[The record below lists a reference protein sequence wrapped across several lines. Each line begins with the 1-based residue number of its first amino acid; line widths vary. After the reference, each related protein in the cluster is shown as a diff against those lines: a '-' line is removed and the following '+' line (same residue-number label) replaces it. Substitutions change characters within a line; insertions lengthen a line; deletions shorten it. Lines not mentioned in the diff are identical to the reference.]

1 MSTSPASYP
10 VGSRVILQ
18 NLTKGTEF
26 NGKIG
31 VIKSK
36 ISEERQQVLL
46 IQSGKMLGIKP
57 INLKYEPRSVNSL
70 TVSELKTLLALKE
83 VTQLSGYD
91 KSQLREMVKIKIES
105 EEDIASL
112 LYTHLEK
119 ENEQKAKAAASAGS
133 RNPGASQAE
142 AIANMTP
149 DQLRQQARMMRS
161 MPPSQIRRM
170 NPQMAG
176 LTDAQIQMAANQM
189 EMMANNPAMLKQMSE
204 QVKNMSPEE
213 VERARNMQAGGGGAG
228 AAGGAGAG
236 AAQAPGGD
244 QMRSGMQNM
253 ANMSS
258 EQLKQQAQMMKSMDK
273 NTLRTMNPAMANW
286 SDAQI
291 DMSIN
296 QMESMA
302 NNPDMMKMM
311 SEQMK
316 NMKPEELERMR
327 KMAAD
332 GFGGDAGMGGAG
344 AGGAGGMGG
353 LGGLKNPMDILN
365 ADPSQIKQM
374 LNMVKDNPQ
383 LMKDMLRTSNPEMAD
398 KMTDEQIEN
407 TIGAFANM
415 DESKIGY
422 ALKLIGWMQEFK
434 KSSKAKVAVFLILS
448 MFVFV
453 IGMLVYLVR
462 SQKALDAVGD
472 SGVEADVVPPV
483 PVMEDSEF

>member
-1 MSTSPASYP
+1 
-10 VGSRVILQ
+10 
-18 NLTKGTEF
+18 
-26 NGKIG
+26 
-31 VIKSK
+31 
-36 ISEERQQVLL
+36 
-46 IQSGKMLGIKP
+46 
-57 INLKYEPRSVNSL
+57 
-70 TVSELKTLLALKE
+70 
-83 VTQLSGYD
+83 
-91 KSQLREMVKIKIES
+91 
-105 EEDIASL
+105 
-112 LYTHLEK
+112 
-119 ENEQKAKAAASAGS
+119 
-133 RNPGASQAE
+133 
-142 AIANMTP
+142 
-149 DQLRQQARMMRS
+149 
-161 MPPSQIRRM
+161 
-170 NPQMAG
+170 
-176 LTDAQIQMAANQM
+176 
-189 EMMANNPAMLKQMSE
+189 
-204 QVKNMSPEE
+204 
-213 VERARNMQAGGGGAG
+213 
-228 AAGGAGAG
+228 
-236 AAQAPGGD
+236 
-244 QMRSGMQNM
+244 
-253 ANMSS
+253 
-258 EQLKQQAQMMKSMDK
+258 MMKSMDK

-286 SDAQI
+286 SDEQI
-291 DMSIN
+291 DMSIK
-296 QMESMA
+296 QMETMA

-327 KMAAD
+327 KMASE

-344 AGGAGGMGG
+344 GAGGADGMGG

-374 LNMVKDNPQ
+374 LNMVKGNPQ

-398 KMTDEQIEN
+398 KMTDEQIEK

-415 DESKIGY
+415 DESKIGW